1 MNKYNGG
8 IIYAL
13 KSYQTDKIYIGSTL
27 DIIKRFY
34 FHKKFFDYYTAGVR
48 NDASGDCKYKFTT
61 SFHLLRYDD
70 CYIDI
75 LEFFSCCN
83 KSELTKREG
92 QLIKQYRDVAVN
104 RKVEGRTSK
113 EYSKD
118 NSDILNARSKLYN
131 DLHKDRIKE
140 RSSLK
145 TSCICGGRYTA
156 VNKSQHINGSQLHR
170 NFKTETWKSLF
181 IS

>member
-13 KSYQTDKIYIGSTL
+13 MKVIKQTKYILALPQILLNVSTFTKSFLITIQREYVMPQAIVNISSLPVFIYYAMMIV
-27 DIIKRFY
+27 IQI
-34 FHKKFFDYYTAGVR
+34 YY
-48 NDASGDCKYKFTT
+48 
-61 SFHLLRYDD
+61 
-70 CYIDI
+70 
-75 LEFFSCCN
+75 LEFFSCSN
-83 KSELTKREG
+83 KSELTKCEG

-104 RKVEGRTSK
+104 RKIEGRTSK

-145 TSCICGGRYTA
+145 TFCICGKL
-156 VNKSQHINGSQLHR
+156 NMHIL
-170 NFKTETWKSLF
+170 
-181 IS
+181 